1 MSDTWIEVTI
11 KTTTEAVEAIT
22 NILYENGAQ
31 GAMIEDPKDFYFQK
45 KNEYDW
51 DYVEEEVFKLDPEN
65 ENIVIIKTYISE
77 EKNVLKFMENIRIRI
92 NELSEFG
99 IDIGKGE
106 ISTESVKEEDWAN
119 NWKQYY
125 KPTKIGN
132 NIVIKPEWEEYSPR
146 EDDIIIEMNPGM
158 AFGTGNHETTN
169 MCVSNLEKFVK
180 KDSTVFDIG
189 CGSGILGITAAKLGA
204 KEVLGIDIDEVAV
217 KVANENIQKNNVQSV
232 MKAIQ
237 GNLADDIDKNK
248 KPDIVVANIIADI
261 IIILAKDVKEFL
273 KKDGIFISSGI
284 IHAKIHEVV
293 DALEQNGFNIL
304 EVQKKGEWACI
315 IASC

>member
-1 MSDTWIEVTI
+1 MSDIWIEVTI

-31 GAMIEDPKDFYFQK
+31 GVMIEDPKDFYFQK

-77 EKNVLKFMENIRIRI
+77 EKNVLKFIENIKIRI

-132 NIVIKPEWEEYSPR
+132 NIIIKPEWEEYSPK
-146 EDDIIIEMNPGM
+146 EDDIVIEMNPGM
-158 AFGTGNHETTN
+158 AFGTGNHETTS

-204 KEVLGIDIDEVAV
+204 KEVLGIDIDEVAA
-217 KVANENIQKNNVQSV
+217 KVANENIQNNNVQYI
-232 MKAIQ
+232 MKAVQ

-248 KPDIVVANIIADI
+248 KTDIVVANIIADI
-261 IIILAKDVKEFL
+261 IIILAKDVKQFL
-273 KKDGIFISSGI
+273 KKGGIFISSGI
-284 IHAKIHEVV
+284 IHAKIDEVV
-293 DALEQNGFNIL
+293 DALEQNQFNII